1 MNYLILF
8 LEGIMTFISPCILP
22 MIPIYIS
29 YFIGDNK
36 VKDKNKA
43 IINSIGFVIGFSI
56 IFTMLGAL
64 ASTFGSFI
72 QRYIKIFNI
81 VAGLLLILFGLN
93 YIGLFKIKLIERSF
107 KIKSNINL
115 HNLNL
120 LASILF
126 GMIFAIGWTPCVG
139 TFLGSALIIA
149 TNSDNVLSGIFMLL
163 SYSLGLGIPF
173 ILSAILIENLKGAF
187 KFIKKNYKT
196 INLISGLFLI
206 IVGIF
211 MMTGYL
217 NLILLWLT
225 F

>member
-8 LEGIMTFISPCILP
+8 LEGIMTFISPCIIP

-72 QRYIKIFNI
+72 QRYINIFNI

-149 TNSDNVLSGIFMLL
+149 TNSNDVLKGIFMLL

-173 ILSAILIENLKGAF
+173 ILSAILIENLREAF
-187 KFIKKNYKT
+187 KFIKKNYKV

>member
-8 LEGIMTFISPCILP
+8 LEGIMTFISPCIIP

-72 QRYIKIFNI
+72 QRYMNIFNI

-149 TNSDNVLSGIFMLL
+149 TNSNDVLKGIFMLL

-173 ILSAILIENLKGAF
+173 ILSAILIENLREAF
-187 KFIKKNYKT
+187 KFIKKNYKV

>member
-72 QRYIKIFNI
+72 QRYIEIFNI

-107 KIKSNINL
+107 KIKSKINL
-115 HNLNL
+115 HKLNL

-126 GMIFAIGWTPCVG
+126 GMIFAIGWTPCIG

-149 TNSDNVLSGIFMLL
+149 TNSENVLNGIFMLL

>member
-149 TNSDNVLSGIFMLL
+149 TNSNDV
-163 SYSLGLGIPF
+163 
-173 ILSAILIENLKGAF
+173 LKG
-187 KFIKKNYKT
+187 
-196 INLISGLFLI
+196 
-206 IVGIF
+206 
-211 MMTGYL
+211 YL
-217 NLILLWLT
+217 C

>member
-8 LEGIMTFISPCILP
+8 LEGIMTFISPCIIP

-72 QRYIKIFNI
+72 QRYMNIFNI

-149 TNSDNVLSGIFMLL
+149 TNSNDVLKGIFMLL

-173 ILSAILIENLKGAF
+173 ILSAILIENLKEAF
-187 KFIKKNYKT
+187 KFIKKNYKV

>member
-8 LEGIMTFISPCILP
+8 LEGIMTFISPCIIP

-72 QRYIKIFNI
+72 QRYINIFNI

-149 TNSDNVLSGIFMLL
+149 TNSNDVLKGIFMLL

-173 ILSAILIENLKGAF
+173 ILSAILIENLKEAF
-187 KFIKKNYKT
+187 KFIKKNYKV

>member
-72 QRYIKIFNI
+72 QRYIEIFNI

-107 KIKSNINL
+107 KIKSKINL
-115 HNLNL
+115 HKLNL

-149 TNSDNVLSGIFMLL
+149 TNSENVLNGIFMLL

-225 F
+225 I

>member
-72 QRYIKIFNI
+72 QRYIEIFNI

-107 KIKSNINL
+107 KIKSKINL
-115 HNLNL
+115 HKLNL

-126 GMIFAIGWTPCVG
+126 GMIFAIGWTPCIG

-149 TNSDNVLSGIFMLL
+149 TNSENVLNGIFMLL

-211 MMTGYL
+211 MVTGYL

>member
-149 TNSDNVLSGIFMLL
+149 TNSNDVLKGIFMLL

-173 ILSAILIENLKGAF
+173 ILSAILIENLKEAF
-187 KFIKKNYKT
+187 KFIKKNYKV

>member
-8 LEGIMTFISPCILP
+8 LEGIMTFISPCIIP

-149 TNSDNVLSGIFMLL
+149 TNSNDVLKGIFMLL

-173 ILSAILIENLKGAF
+173 ILSAILIENLKEAF
-187 KFIKKNYKT
+187 KFIKKNYKV